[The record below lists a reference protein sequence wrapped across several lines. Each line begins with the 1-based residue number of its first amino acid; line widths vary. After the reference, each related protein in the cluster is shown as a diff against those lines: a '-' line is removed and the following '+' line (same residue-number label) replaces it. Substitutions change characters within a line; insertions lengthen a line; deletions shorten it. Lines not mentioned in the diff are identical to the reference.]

1 MNIHPSWSIDHIGI
15 AVDDLNAAVELYCAR
30 LGATVTLREKLE
42 EQGVEI
48 AFIGGGATKVELL
61 APLREGTTLSKFLAR
76 RGAGLH
82 HIGYRVANIKE
93 ELARLAQAGCVLI
106 DSTPRPGAAGSQIA
120 FISPKSFMGVLT
132 ELVQSQTP

>member
-106 DSTPRPGAAGSQIA
+106 DSTPRPGAA
-120 FISPKSFMGVLT
+120 
-132 ELVQSQTP
+132 